1 MNPIIDAIESILD
14 DAAQDSDAA
23 RIDHVRDALA
33 DLGLA
38 AMQLALVI
46 RQREAKNWAVANAN
60 AKGYHAIMDSVRGRV
75 ARREA
80 MGPCIP
86 MVFRLYH
93 QWRNEAAESTLALGT
108 DAATYDDY
116 SDWSDDG
123 LDAIAE
129 DIATDAV
136 TYADRDGGVV
146 L

>member
-80 MGPCIP
+80 
-86 MVFRLYH
+86 
-93 QWRNEAAESTLALGT
+93 AESALALGT

-129 DIATDAV
+129 DIATDAA

>member
-14 DAAQDSDAA
+14 EAAQDSDAA

-80 MGPCIP
+80 
-86 MVFRLYH
+86 
-93 QWRNEAAESTLALGT
+93 AESTLALGT